1 MEGCRPVDKQVEQL
15 HLLAGRWEK
24 DLEDNLKDQALGRNI
39 DFAIAQI
46 RNTYQDIIFLDFE
59 YAVVHD
65 IEGKIWTKHHKIIER
80 YRRNIHKLR
89 EIAGKKKPVELR
101 KMLTNFT
108 NFIKATT
115 KFYRGFI
122 QRLAS
127 HFGVFELEPVVEQFK
142 LTSEIYH
149 CDAWYMAGKLT
160 PDESFPVSEPDEPIT
175 PSPELK
181 RLIIRSCH
189 RCLVIL
195 GDLSRYREVGSSVE
209 KNWAPATGYYDLAKK
224 LVPESGSPHNQLA
237 VISMS
242 DGSNLSATYHL
253 YRAVSVKE
261 PFPEAG
267 NNLGLGFQKILKA
280 YRSGKLGA
288 NLVRKEE
295 QQVSELLSL
304 FTRLHAKYFNGKEN
318 AEVHESLQGEMLAQL
333 TQDLKERL
341 LSEGMLSKLV
351 LINISAEA
359 YAANR
364 RPGREAIQALNNFLN
379 LNVQTFNT
387 LLLVFQPELER
398 VSVNRDKPTNPTEY
412 VSAVGRRMLPAL
424 RLYSKWLLVS
434 YEKLRNTID
443 DTSLAVQTKQLWQTY
458 ANTLTLLAATFNV
471 NTLPRLDYMLEEDE
485 DIIGFLPLAGASK
498 GDEYL
503 KADATEGPLL
513 KQDKNSPYRVHPNEE
528 QLSRVLLLLEDGL
541 MLCAN
546 SCVPIAVV
554 DGTIIYQEDGM
565 NTSILP
571 SSLPAGLNS
580 LSRPEQGPG
589 FTDMPPEMLPV
600 QPQVERPVSL
610 MVGLGGGSV
619 VGSVAPSESAS
630 VMVAMNRMVDSIVG
644 PRGGTFS
651 EEDEDDL
658 RLFQE
663 EKEEGSSRKME
674 KSKKQHDK
682 ESLLEEEEIL
692 FVGRKGRQGSGSKGS
707 TPTKAGVAGR
717 QDSPKNPGNSS
728 LPIAQK
734 VRIRDSADADNFRST
749 FLMAQ
754 KERIIPSTSIGMGTR
769 KNDIRRSAGGYAKF
783 TTSSIATESRFET
796 QLPHS
801 PKSILLQQLPSP
813 SPPPPSSRIPPLN
826 TNTTAQLPT
835 ASPSSSTPIHSTPV
849 ATASPVATS
858 GTYTASDLVKQLH
871 SYSSQMMNA
880 ARDSANIT
888 PSRSPQL
895 PHPPHSHTHTHSH
908 IHSHQASPVG
918 RGDAGRGD
926 LWWSPG
932 GAASPAAIG
941 NDGVYSEGETSLFM
955 YGAGW
960 SGREQS
966 QGGDGGNG
974 SSPTGYR

>member
-1 MEGCRPVDKQVEQL
+1 MEGSRPVDMQVEQL
-15 HLLAGRWEK
+15 HLLAARWET

-39 DFAIAQI
+39 DYAIAQI
-46 RNTYQDIIFLDFE
+46 RNNYQDIIFLDFE
-59 YAVVHD
+59 YAVAHD
-65 IEGKIWTKHHKIIER
+65 IEGKIWTKHHRIIER

-89 EIAGKKKPVELR
+89 ETAGKKKPVELR
-101 KMLTNFT
+101 KMLMNFI

-142 LTSEIYH
+142 LT
-149 CDAWYMAGKLT
+149 
-160 PDESFPVSEPDEPIT
+160 VSEPDEPIT

-181 RLIIRSCH
+181 QLIIRSCH

-195 GDLSRYREVGSSVE
+195 GDLSRYREVGSSTE

-224 LVPESGSPHNQLA
+224 LVPDSGSPHNQLA

-280 YRSGKLGA
+280 YRSGKLGS

-351 LINISAEA
+351 LINIAAEA

-364 RPGREAIQALNNFLN
+364 QPGREAIQALNNFLN

-398 VSVNRDKPTNPTEY
+398 VTVNRDKPTNPTEY

-485 DIIGFLPLAGASK
+485 DIIGFLPLASASK
-498 GDEYL
+498 RDDYF
-503 KADATEGPLL
+503 KADATEVPLL

-541 MLCAN
+541 TLCRN
-546 SCVPIAVV
+546 SSVPIAVV

-571 SSLPAGLNS
+571 TSLPAGLNS
-580 LSRPEQGPG
+580 LSRPEQGPA

-644 PRGGTFS
+644 PRGGTVS
-651 EEDEDDL
+651 EEDEEDL

-663 EKEEGSSRKME
+663 EKDEGSGRKVE
-674 KSKKQHDK
+674 KSKNQHGK
-682 ESLLEEEEIL
+682 EGPLEEEEIL
-692 FVGRKGRQGSGSKGS
+692 FVGRKGRLGGRSKGS
-707 TPTKAGVAGR
+707 TPTKICGVGA
-717 QDSPKNPGNSS
+717 QDSPEIPGDSM
-728 LPIAQK
+728 PPMAQ
-734 VRIRDSADADNFRST
+734 RIRDSADAGNFRST
-749 FLMAQ
+749 PPMAQ
-754 KERIIPSTSIGMGTR
+754 KERLLPPTSMGMGSR
-769 KNDIRRSAGGYAKF
+769 KKDIAGGYAKP
-783 TTSSIATESRFET
+783 TDSSIATESRFET
-796 QLPHS
+796 QIPH
-801 PKSILLQQLPSP
+801 PPLLTLLQQFPSL
-813 SPPPPSSRIPPLN
+813 SPPPPSRIPPP
-826 TNTTAQLPT
+826 LP
-835 ASPSSSTPIHSTPV
+835 AISPSSSTPIHSTPA
-849 ATASPVATS
+849 ATASPVATT

-880 ARDSANIT
+880 ARESTNIT

-895 PHPPHSHTHTHSH
+895 PHLPHSHAHTH
-908 IHSHQASPVG
+908 HSHQTSPVSG
-918 RGDAGRGD
+918 GSAGRGD
-926 LWWSPG
+926 LWWALG
-932 GAASPAAIG
+932 GAAPG
-941 NDGVYSEGETSLFM
+941 NGGVYSEGETSLFL
-955 YGAGW
+955 YGTGGGGW

-966 QGGDGGNG
+966 QGGDGEGRG
-974 SSPTGYR
+974 SPTGYR